1 MSKYLYDRRVELG
14 LTQKEVA
21 NFVGVSEATVS
32 RWESGNIANM
42 RRDRIVLYAQVL
54 RTTPSFI
61 MNGEFVAANTPIPPG
76 YQPMP
81 EMVSVPLVGRIA
93 CGDPITAEENLEGHV
108 SIPAEW
114 HASFTL
120 MCAGASME
128 PSIHDGDLV
137 AIRSQPTVENG
148 QIAAVRI
155 ENEATLKRV
164 YLYEDHIELRPENP
178 AYPSIIRFGENMND
192 VHIEGKAVGLCRGL

>member
-1 MSKYLYDRRVELG
+1 MSFGSQLKKARKNAG
-14 LTQKEVA
+14 LTQKQLASAIDAKHNSISNWENDQNRPDPDTIAALCGVLHISP
-21 NFVGVSEATVS
+21 NFLLGEA
-32 RWESGNIANM
+32 
-42 RRDRIVLYAQVL
+42 
-54 RTTPSFI
+54 
-61 MNGEFVAANTPIPPG
+61 PIPPG

-93 CGDPITAEENLEGHV
+93 CGDPITAEENIEGHT
-108 SIPAEW
+108 SIPAQW

-120 MCAGASME
+120 MCEGASME

-137 AIRSQPTVENG
+137 AIRIQPTVENG